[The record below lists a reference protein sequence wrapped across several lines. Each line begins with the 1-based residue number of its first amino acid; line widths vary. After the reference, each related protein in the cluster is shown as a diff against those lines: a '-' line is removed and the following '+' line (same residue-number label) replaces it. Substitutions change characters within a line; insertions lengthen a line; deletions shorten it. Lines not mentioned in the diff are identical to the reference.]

1 MKKLSPLTMYL
12 YLGLVSDVQSLDRV
26 KKLVPTT
33 EGELIMFAVSYARN
47 GIKYEINQ
55 NGHGVLQ
62 TKAKIYFKL

>member
-1 MKKLSPLTMYL
+1 MYL

-47 GIKYEINQ
+47 GIKYKINQ
-55 NGHGVLQ
+55 NGPRR
-62 TKAKIYFKL
+62 APN